1 MRFWRTIRFS
11 IATAAAL
18 AAISGISATAQA
30 QPRAETPSD
39 WPCVQ
44 VFVPTLSAAT
54 IWAGPP
60 VDNYLKT
67 WTENRD
73 VAALVTR
80 AVSRSVPDEEA
91 NEAVDRFAEGLKADR
106 NETLTMLFAGIFD
119 EANRSR
125 GKAID
130 GIRRF
135 SRAQQEQLRNM
146 NNTVG
151 ELDRARAENPQDAA
165 RIKELT
171 EQLAWQRRIIE
182 ERQRSLGALCEQ
194 PVIVERRL
202 GSLARTIAS
211 HMD

>member
-11 IATAAAL
+11 VTTAVALTAAA
-18 AAISGISATAQA
+18 AATAQA
-30 QPRAETPSD
+30 QPRAETPPD
-39 WPCVQ
+39 WPCAQ

-60 VDNYLKT
+60 VEDYLKS
-67 WTENRD
+67 WMENRD
-73 VAALVTR
+73 VAVLVTR
-80 AVSRSVPDEEA
+80 AISRSVPDEEA
-91 NEAVDRFAEGLKADR
+91 NEAVDSFAEGLKGDR

-135 SRAQQEQLRNM
+135 SHAQQEQLRNM
-146 NNTVG
+146 NKTVG
-151 ELDRARAENPQDAA
+151 ELDRARAENPQDVA

-202 GSLARTIAS
+202 GSLARTIAN

>member
-1 MRFWRTIRFS
+1 MRFWRTIRLFMTS
-11 IATAAAL
+11 TMVLTAL
-18 AAISGISATAQA
+18 TGITQA
-30 QPRAETPSD
+30 QPRVETPPD

-44 VFVPTLSAAT
+44 VFVPTLSAAS

-60 VDNYLKT
+60 VDDYLKT

-73 VAALVTR
+73 VAAIATR
-80 AVSRSVPDEEA
+80 AVSRSVPEDEA
-91 NEAVDRFAEGLKADR
+91 TQAVDSFADGVKGDR
-106 NETLTMLFAGIFD
+106 EETLTMLFAGIFD
-119 EANRSR
+119 EANRTRS
-125 GKAID
+125 KAIE

-146 NNTVG
+146 NATIA
-151 ELDRARAENPQDAA
+151 ELDLARAQNPQDGA

-171 EQLAWQRRIIE
+171 EQLAWQRRIID

-202 GSLARTIAS
+202 GALARTIAS
-211 HMD
+211 HME

>member
-1 MRFWRTIRFS
+1 MRFWRIIRIS
-11 IATAAAL
+11 MAIPTALAATAAL
-18 AAISGISATAQA
+18 AAAQA
-30 QPRAETPSD
+30 QPRVDTPPD

-54 IWAGPP
+54 IWDGPP
-60 VDNYLKT
+60 VDDYLKT

-80 AVSRSVPDEEA
+80 AVSRSVPDDEA
-91 NEAVDRFAEGLKADR
+91 NEAVDSFAEGLKGDR

-119 EANRSR
+119 EANRTR

-135 SRAQQEQLRNM
+135 GRAQQELLRSM
-146 NNTVG
+146 SNTVG
-151 ELDRARAENPQDAA
+151 ELDRARAATPQDPA

-182 ERQRSLGALCEQ
+182 ERQRSVGALCEQ

>member
-1 MRFWRTIRFS
+1 MRFWRTIRLFMTS
-11 IATAAAL
+11 TIVLTAL
-18 AAISGISATAQA
+18 TGITQA
-30 QPRAETPSD
+30 QPRVETPPD

-44 VFVPTLSAAT
+44 VFVPTISAAS

-60 VDNYLKT
+60 VDDYLKT

-73 VAALVTR
+73 VASLATR
-80 AVSRSVPDEEA
+80 AVSRSVPEDEA
-91 NEAVDRFAEGLKADR
+91 TQAVDSFAEGVKGDR
-106 NETLTMLFAGIFD
+106 EQILTMLFAGIFD
-119 EANRSR
+119 EANRTR
-125 GKAID
+125 NKAIE

-146 NNTVG
+146 SVTIA
-151 ELDRARAENPQDAA
+151 ELDLARAEQPQDAA
-165 RIKELT
+165 RVKELS

-202 GSLARTIAS
+202 GTLARTIAS
-211 HMD
+211 HME

>member
-1 MRFWRTIRFS
+1 MRFWRTIRLFMTS
-11 IATAAAL
+11 TIVLTAL
-18 AAISGISATAQA
+18 TGITQA
-30 QPRAETPSD
+30 QPRVETPPD

-44 VFVPTLSAAT
+44 VFVPTLSAAS

-60 VDNYLKT
+60 VDDYLKT

-73 VAALVTR
+73 IASLAAR
-80 AVSRSVPDEEA
+80 AASRSVPEDEA
-91 NEAVDRFAEGLKADR
+91 TQAVDSFAEGVKTDR
-106 NETLTMLFAGIFD
+106 EETLTMLFAGIFD
-119 EANRSR
+119 EANRTRS
-125 GKAID
+125 KAIE

-146 NNTVG
+146 NATIA
-151 ELDRARAENPQDAA
+151 ELDLARAQNPQDAA

-171 EQLAWQRRIIE
+171 EKLVWQRRIIE

-202 GSLARTIAS
+202 GTLARTIAS
-211 HMD
+211 HME

>member
-1 MRFWRTIRFS
+1 MRFWRTIRLFMTS
-11 IATAAAL
+11 TIVLTAL
-18 AAISGISATAQA
+18 TGITQA
-30 QPRAETPSD
+30 QPRVETPPD

-44 VFVPTLSAAT
+44 VFVPTLSAAS

-60 VDNYLKT
+60 VDDYLKT

-73 VAALVTR
+73 VAAIATR
-80 AVSRSVPDEEA
+80 AVSRSVPEDEA
-91 NEAVDRFAEGLKADR
+91 TQAVDSFADGVKGDR
-106 NETLTMLFAGIFD
+106 EETLTMLFAGIFD
-119 EANRSR
+119 EANRTRS
-125 GKAID
+125 KAIE

-146 NNTVG
+146 NATIA
-151 ELDRARAENPQDAA
+151 ELDLARAQNPQDGA

-171 EQLAWQRRIIE
+171 EQLAWQRRIID

-202 GSLARTIAS
+202 GALARTIAS
-211 HMD
+211 HME